1 MPGDILLNLYS
12 YEIVLQS
19 IQHFLILKV
28 LILNKKSEPTVA
40 DSPLKGYIFIITESY
55 CNPSKGSFRHY
66 YYLNDFGKK
75 FSFLS
80 LFSSFNGHLRKTY
93 NL

>member
-40 DSPLKGYIFIITESY
+40 DSPLKGYIFIITES
-55 CNPSKGSFRHY
+55 
-66 YYLNDFGKK
+66 
-75 FSFLS
+75 
-80 LFSSFNGHLRKTY
+80 
-93 NL
+93 